1 MKKKTILFPSLKA
14 ALLCGALMLQSCS
27 KDFLE
32 PEPLS
37 FFTPENVFVNKDG
50 YEALLV
56 TMRKDLTREQTAQ
69 KNFMAHQSAASES
82 GVPWLQMDFTMLT
95 PNSDNYQQFVKQIN
109 DIFAMVKNANTI
121 ISRIDNITWS
131 SEQDRN
137 RILAEALWHR
147 SYWYYRLI
155 GNYGDLPFVQE
166 EVKSAKVDF
175 RTHSRWAILDK
186 IQSDMEFATQWMPIS
201 ASAGI
206 PTKGAADHLLT
217 KIYLA
222 NMEFDKAVAAAT
234 RVINGPYAL
243 MTTRF
248 GAEASVAA
256 KNVIW
261 DLHRPDN
268 KNIAANKETILAFVD
283 RWEAPQTARTAGLY
297 TMRVYHC
304 AWYNNV
310 VAKDK
315 DGNLGMIASG
325 TLYDSLGRGNCD
337 VALSDYQ
344 AYKIWEEGGFNYKTT
359 PDLRRANVNWWDR
372 EELFYNNPA
381 SSQFGQ
387 PFDPKNMDT
396 PSEYWARI
404 FAMPWYK
411 TYVPNKVGQ
420 TGVPYGSNGD
430 WYIFRLAETYLLRAE
445 AYYWLGQT
453 GAAAEDINKVRARAN
468 AQPITAARVT
478 IDYIFDERA
487 RELFAEEPRQN
498 ELNRV
503 SYIMAAKGLN
513 GYNLATLH
521 QKNWFYDRIAKHNN
535 FYQHYGEVFQLGQ
548 SPRIAPYSFQWPI
561 DDNIITANTGGR
573 INQNMGY
580 VGSER
585 NEAPLE
591 TIE

>member
-1 MKKKTILFPSLKA
+1 MRPMKFIFASLMGFA
-14 ALLCGALMLQSCS
+14 WLLTSCS
-27 KDFLE
+27 KDFLK

-37 FFTPENVFVNKDG
+37 FFTPENVFVDKQG
-50 YEALLV
+50 YEALLI

-95 PNSDNYQQFVKQIN
+95 PNSDNYQQFVTQIN

-121 ISRIDNITWS
+121 ISRIDNITWK
-131 SEQDRN
+131 SEEEKNQ
-137 RILAEALWHR
+137 ILAEALWHR
-147 SYWYYRLI
+147 SYWYYRLV

-166 EVKSAKVDF
+166 EVKGVKLDF
-175 RTHSRWAILDK
+175 KTHSRWAILDK
-186 IQSDMEFATQWMPIS
+186 IQADMEFATQWMPVT
-201 ASAGI
+201 ASPGI

-222 NMEFDKAVAAAT
+222 NMEFQKAVNAAT
-234 RVINGPYAL
+234 RVISGPYAL
-243 MTTRF
+243 MGSRF
-248 GAEASVAA
+248 GSEAGVAS

-261 DLHRPDN
+261 DLHRPEN

-283 RWEAPQTARTAGLY
+283 RWEAPQAARTVGLF

-304 AWYNNV
+304 AWYNNA

-337 VALSDYQ
+337 VAISDYQ
-344 AYKIWEEGGFNYKTT
+344 AYNIWKENGFDYKTT
-359 PDLRRANVNWWDR
+359 SDLRRANINWWDR

-381 SSQFGQ
+381 SSQYRK
-387 PFDPKNMDT
+387 PFDPKNMDV

-411 TYVPNKVGQ
+411 TYVPNKPGQ
-420 TGVPYGSNGD
+420 TGIPLGSNGD

-445 AYYWLGQT
+445 AHYWLGQMA
-453 GAAAEDINKVRARAN
+453 AAAEDINQVRTRAK
-468 AQPITAARVT
+468 ALPIKAGDVT

-503 SYIMAAKGLN
+503 SYIMASKGIN
-513 GYNLATLH
+513 GYNLTSIH
-521 QKNWFYDRIAKHNN
+521 EKNWFFDRVDKHNN
-535 FYQHYGEVFQLGQ
+535 FYDHYADLSFLGQ
-548 SPRIAPYSFQWPI
+548 SPRIAPHNFQWPI
-561 DDNIITANTGGR
+561 ADNMITANAQGR
-573 INQNMGY
+573 INQNKGY
-580 VGSER
+580 VGSEK
-585 NEAPLE
+585 NVPPLEEVAPL
-591 TIE
+591 